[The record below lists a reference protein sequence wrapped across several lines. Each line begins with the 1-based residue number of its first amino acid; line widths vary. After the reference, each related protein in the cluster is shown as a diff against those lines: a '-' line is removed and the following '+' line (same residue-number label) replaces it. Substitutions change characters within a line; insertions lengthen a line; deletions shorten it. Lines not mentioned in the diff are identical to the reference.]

1 MNILVINAGSSSL
14 KYQLLNPETQ
24 QVLAKGLCERIGID
38 GKFTYKPQMEGKQV
52 LDAIDI
58 AMPTHSEAI
67 QAVLDA
73 LVDKDNGVIGSM
85 KEIDAVG
92 HRVVHGGEAFN
103 QSVLITDEVMKA
115 LEDCIPLAPL
125 HNPANI
131 TGINA
136 CTAVMGKDVPQVAV
150 FDTAFHQ
157 TMPAKAYMYALP
169 YEYYEKDKVRR
180 YGFHGTSH
188 KYVAGRAAAML
199 GKPIEELK
207 LISCHLGNGSSV
219 TAIDGGK
226 SVDTT
231 MGFTPLAGLPMG
243 TRSGDLDAGIL
254 EYIMGKYGYDIKEMV
269 SILNKKSGVQG
280 VSGVSS
286 DFRDLENAH
295 KEGNERAGL
304 AVDMFNYGVK
314 KYIGAY
320 AAATGGVDAIIF
332 TAGVGENS
340 ASQRLAIASDL
351 EFMGVKMDAEA
362 NSVRG
367 NVLAVNGPLHKRR
380 REIDGI
386 ERGHIKRVY
395 RLRRGDPLI
404 LIHRRPEQPDIF
416 HLVRPANLDH
426 IVV

>member
-1 MNILVINAGSSSL
+1 
-14 KYQLLNPETQ
+14 
-24 QVLAKGLCERIGID
+24 
-38 GKFTYKPQMEGKQV
+38 
-52 LDAIDI
+52 
-58 AMPTHSEAI
+58 MPTHSEAI
-67 QAVLDA
+67 QAVLNA

-103 QSVLITDEVMKA
+103 KSVLITDEVMKA

-169 YEYYEKDKVRR
+169 YEYYENDKVRR

-188 KYVAGRAAAML
+188 KYVSQRAAAML
-199 GKPIEELK
+199 GKKPEELK

-219 TAIDGGK
+219 TAVDGGK
-226 SVDTT
+226 SVDTS

-243 TRSGDLDAGIL
+243 TRAGDLDAGIL
-254 EYIMGKYGYDIKEMV
+254 QYLMNKYDMNIDTMLD
-269 SILNKKSGVQG
+269 ILNKKSGVQG

-295 KEGNERAGL
+295 KDGNERAGL

-314 KYIGAY
+314 KLIGAY
-320 AAATGGVDAIIF
+320 AAAMGGVDAIIF

-340 ASQRLAIASDL
+340 ASQRLDIASGL

-362 NSVRG
+362 NNVRG
-367 NVLAVNGPLHKRR
+367 KEVVISAADSKVKVL
-380 REIDGI
+380 
-386 ERGHIKRVY
+386 
-395 RLRRGDPLI
+395 LI
-404 LIHRRPEQPDIF
+404 PTNEELMIAMDT
-416 HLVRPANLDH
+416 AS
-426 IVV
+426 IVKG